1 MSKRNWE
8 AERLR
13 TKKQLVR
20 DAAGNLPN
28 VVDAKYP
35 GTCTECGTGWAEG
48 ARIRRSS
55 TGWMHAKCTI
65 NNMANADIHNRMAAR
80 REALKATRSQTAH

>member
-1 MSKRNWE
+1 MTKRDWQANE
-8 AERLR
+8 LR
-13 TKKQLVR
+13 TKRQLVR

-28 VVDAKYP
+28 VIDAKFS
-35 GTCTECGTGWAEG
+35 GTCTECGTGWTEG

-55 TGWMHAKCTI
+55 TGWMHARCTLTT
-65 NNMANADIHNRMAAR
+65 MANADLHQRMAAR